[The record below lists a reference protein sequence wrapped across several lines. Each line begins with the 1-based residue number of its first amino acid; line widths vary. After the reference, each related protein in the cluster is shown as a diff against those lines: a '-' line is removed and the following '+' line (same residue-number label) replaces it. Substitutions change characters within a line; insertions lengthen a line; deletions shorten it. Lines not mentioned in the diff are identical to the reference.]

1 MACSFASL
9 QTEVADL
16 KGDVAVFKADVVVLK
31 ADVASISS
39 HLATI
44 ATSIQSMQAALTRIS
59 QAAAI
64 KINIYLQCNPNSSTT
79 NFYLAFNHSP
89 ITPSEH

>member
-64 KINIYLQCNPNSSTT
+64 KINIYLQVVFSLSFSSSLPICTYTRNNS
-79 NFYLAFNHSP
+79 
-89 ITPSEH
+89 